1 MDSFN
6 SLFDSQF
13 IYALGWTI
21 VHSFWQSLL
30 VFTLLSVSLLL
41 SKRSRPETRYGLS
54 IVALVCC
61 LLISVKTFVYCYQ
74 DVSQASQLFTQ
85 LQTTL
90 DTSQI
95 QNWWVATFT
104 TINPWLDTIVLF
116 WCVGFIIQALRYSYD
131 IWLTQKL
138 KKQSVSRLPNVWN
151 ERLQGL
157 VLKLGITQS
166 VTFMHSTKINV
177 PSVIGHFKPVIL
189 LPLGILTQL
198 PQAHVEAIV
207 LHELAHV
214 RRHDYLINI
223 VLYLIKVLFFFN
235 PFVLAISK
243 KISIEREKICDD
255 IAVKACGDPLTFA
268 NSLSQFAD
276 VTPVSQSAMAASKDK
291 YLLLDRVKRLFPNR
305 GKLSTTTER
314 LIALI
319 CAGILGLTLNVNAK
333 NQPAPVVFETT
344 PRQSEPVSVVA
355 EQNSSPSADLQSPE
369 PVNKVTKSNIT
380 TDLATIESGDKDD
393 TVIAKGSSNNT
404 VVAIKPSQ
412 QPAQTIETQTEK
424 ALSSASVSEKS
435 KQETTQ
441 KSLDSPLLA
450 RNNSTDA
457 SSAARNYLEFVNEK
471 VQKAQTEL
479 KQSKET
485 TQKPQQLA
493 RRVYTSTDKFNSF
506 SLESSHALDDID
518 QIIFTP
524 ISTSDTEFSVGARKW
539 RNVVSQYF
547 SEMQNQPPRVVTF
560 NSKDQATADFTGMDT
575 SLIAQIRIK
584 DVKLVGAARKGI
596 RTNINSTWRS
606 SKSGNSRTMATKWRD
621 SRRVDNANKTQR
633 STPGLSN
640 TLGLSDINININ
652 SPIQNLETTK
662 ALHSKADL
670 AKVKFALEV
679 VAEVVFVD
687 ATTYEY
693 VGSGLKKIW
702 LDSAN
707 VEPDLLTLAR
717 HEGSPTN
724 SRTQT
729 ERNADIIKN
738 MWDIIIESIQND
750 VHQVASAIKNQQ
762 INLSSSSPILEAQS
776 INNAFKNNNL
786 PPQHYTV
793 ANSEFGQFIVSAPD
807 SLDNFKSTT
816 YIPIV
821 IDDVQLKSKHSG
833 WKEHAVNSLTHIAG
847 QTGLTYDLGNNELS
861 SSLQV
866 STGGEENLLVQ
877 IEVKSLDFYSRS
889 ANRTYRNASKHS
901 SGSNYNRGAVATG
914 IGLSPSKDDVGGA
927 TVRKRTLVMPSA
939 FGTSLYLRGQFEI
952 TLLDPLSYQVLGYAT
967 SETTIKPSHSAYREL
982 AKQIIGQNLGV
993 HQEDILLLA
1002 LFEKV
1007 KTQLHQEL
1015 MRIQQGEMSVKPI
1028 QLTTEQA
1035 NSLTENPLVRTQ
1047 AGPESTVAKLIN

>member
-6 SLFDSQF
+6 FLFDSQF

-30 VFTLLSVSLLL
+30 VFTLLSVSLML

-54 IVALVCC
+54 VVALVCC

-74 DVSQASQLFTQ
+74 DVSQASHLFTQ

-116 WCVGFIIQALRYSYD
+116 WCVGFIIQALRYAYD
-131 IWLTQKL
+131 IWLSQKL
-138 KKQSVSRLPNVWN
+138 KKQSVSRLPNEWN

-157 VLKLGITQS
+157 VLKLGVTQS

-177 PSVIGHFKPVIL
+177 PSVIGHLKPVIL

-198 PQAHVEAIV
+198 PQAHIEAIV

-214 RRHDYLINI
+214 KRHDYLINI
-223 VLYLIKVLFFFN
+223 VLCFIKVLFFFN
-235 PFVLAISK
+235 PLVLAISK
-243 KISIEREKICDD
+243 KIGIERENICDD
-255 IAVKACGDPLTFA
+255 LAVKACGDPLTFA

-333 NQPAPVVFETT
+333 NQPT
-344 PRQSEPVSVVA
+344 
-355 EQNSSPSADLQSPE
+355 
-369 PVNKVTKSNIT
+369 
-380 TDLATIESGDKDD
+380 LAANES
-393 TVIAKGSSNNT
+393 T
-404 VVAIKPSQ
+404 
-412 QPAQTIETQTEK
+412 PAQLEPMNAAVAQDV
-424 ALSSASVSEKS
+424 SSDIAE
-435 KQETTQ
+435 EGT
-441 KSLDSPLLA
+441 
-450 RNNSTDA
+450 STDA
-457 SSAARNYLEFVNEK
+457 ETVKPDAPVDDGGDDVGGNEETVITISSANNSNIAIKTSQEPSQNSVPLTQTTVATDKSTTSVTVKPQQVVSVKPQNTILLAQNNSPDVSSSALDYVESVNEK
-471 VQKAQTEL
+471 EAEI
-479 KQSKET
+479 KESEE
-485 TQKPQQLA
+485 QVPIPQQLTG
-493 RRVYTSTDKFNSF
+493 RVYASTSKFKSF
-506 SLESSHALDDID
+506 SLESPRVLDNIA

-584 DVKLVGAARKGI
+584 DVKLVGAARKGT

-621 SRRVDNANKTQR
+621 SRRVDNVQKTQR
-633 STPGLSN
+633 SNPGLSN
-640 TLGLSDINININ
+640 SPGLSDINTN

-662 ALHSKADL
+662 ALHSRADL
-670 AKVKFALEV
+670 AKVKFALEA

-750 VHQVASAIKNQQ
+750 VRQVASAIKNQQ

-776 INNAFKNNNL
+776 INNAFKNRSL
-786 PPQHYTV
+786 APQYYTV
-793 ANSEFGQFIVSAPD
+793 ANSEFGQFIVSSPD

-816 YIPIV
+816 YTPIV
-821 IDDVQLKSKHSG
+821 IDDVQLKSKYSG
-833 WKEHAVNSLTHIAG
+833 WKEHAANSLTHIAG

-861 SSLQV
+861 SSLQA
-866 STGGEENLLVQ
+866 STGSEENLLVQ

-952 TLLDPLSYQVLGYAT
+952 TLLDPLSYQVLSYAT

-993 HQEDILLLA
+993 HQEDILLFA

-1007 KTQLHQEL
+1007 KTQLHKEL

-1047 AGPESTVAKLIN
+1047 AGPEATVAKLIN